1 MKSFSEKKSKG
12 HRTSK
17 IIKSNQS
24 YSKGDLPYHCSF
36 QHLACA
42 LDAWH
47 GMACHVDLR
56 AQ

>member
-12 HRTSK
+12 HRTFK